1 MRHGSMQNRIEGQLR
16 IRAAGGLLFL
26 TVFSFRAAA
35 KPQITTRDLAGAIVG
50 APYNQTLSVNGSQA
64 PNTWSIAAGSL
75 PPGISLGGSTGALT
89 GTPTT
94 AGTYSFTVRVVDGKG
109 DTDTAALSIVVAPA
123 PLVITTA
130 GLPNGALGAQYSQT
144 LAATGGS
151 GGYQWS
157 RTGGSLPAGLSLSA
171 GGAVTGTPTAAGVSS
186 FTVRV
191 ADSGGR
197 MASKTL
203 TITVDPPALTISTGA
218 IVAGTVGAP
227 YSFTLAAAGGR
238 APYTWRIADGALP
251 GGLAL
256 NAASGV
262 ISGTPTA
269 AGTFNFSVEV
279 ADAAGLKAARGQT
292 LVVNLPSMASLR
304 VSGVPTTIG
313 PMQQPQVD
321 VVLANPYPSAISG
334 RLNLVFVPA
343 AGMPDDPAVQ
353 FSSGGRSIPFTI
365 AANDTRAVFAVTR
378 LLIQSGS
385 VAGSIQFTVDS
396 LRAGSAPLPSPSSP
410 IGAVDVPPAPAVIR
424 SVEVRRRS
432 GGFDLLVTGAVTTR
446 ELTRMVVRFRA
457 PAGATLET
465 SSATIDLGEAAR
477 RWFQNVG
484 SAPYGGLFTVTTPFS
499 FVGGPSA
506 IESVGVVLANG
517 AGSST
522 EAFAQF

>member
-1 MRHGSMQNRIEGQLR
+1 MHNRIGGKLKF
-16 IRAAGGLLFL
+16 RAVSSLLFL

-35 KPQITTRDLAGAIVG
+35 KPQITTRDLANATVG
-50 APYNQTLSVNGSQA
+50 APYNQSLSVNGSQA

-75 PPGISLGGSTGALT
+75 PPGISLGASTGALT

-94 AGTYSFTVRVVDGKG
+94 AGVYSFTVRVVDRRG

-123 PLVITTA
+123 SLVITTA
-130 GLPNGALGAQYSQT
+130 VLPNGTVGAQYSQT

-157 RTGGSLPAGLSLSA
+157 RTGGSLPAGLSLSS
-171 GGAVTGTPTAAGVSS
+171 GGAVTGSPTAAAVSS

-191 ADSGGR
+191 TDSGGR
-197 MASKTL
+197 TASKTL
-203 TITVDPPALTISTGA
+203 TITVDAPALTISTGA
-218 IVAGTVGAP
+218 IVAGIVGAP

-238 APYTWRIADGALP
+238 APYTWRISDGALP

-262 ISGTPTA
+262 ISGTPAA

-279 ADAAGLKAARGQT
+279 ADAAGLKAARAQT

-304 VSGVPTTIG
+304 VSGVPATIG
-313 PMQQPQVD
+313 PMQQSQVD
-321 VVLANPYPSAISG
+321 VVLANPYPAVITG

-343 AGMPDDPAVQ
+343 SGMPDDPAIQ

-365 AANDTRAVFAVTR
+365 AANDTRAVFTVAR

-396 LRAGSAPLPSPSSP
+396 LRGGNAPLPSPSSP
-410 IGAVDVPPAPAVIR
+410 IGAASIPPAPAVIR
-424 SVEVRRRS
+424 SVEVRRS
-432 GGFDLLVTGAVTTR
+432 SSGFDLLVTGAVTTR
-446 ELTRMVVRFRA
+446 ELSRMVVRFRP
-457 PAGATLET
+457 PAGATLQT
-465 SSATIDLGEAAR
+465 SSATIDLAEAAR
-477 RWFQNVG
+477 RWFQNAG

-499 FVGGPSA
+499 FVGATPA
-506 IESVGVVLANG
+506 IESLGVVLENST
-517 AGSST
+517 GSSP
-522 EAFAQF
+522 EAVAQF